1 MCSFGPFALW
11 AVGCTLLLVCASRS
25 FRYMEL
31 ILVSN
36 SFPIYTFRSTIIW
49 IWIGII
55 ILVICIRVSK
65 RHLHLHNV
73 VCLLCSYSSGLCRA
87 SACSAPTWVR
97 VLSLI
102 NLPQKNYTSRINERN
117 YKMKYLHP
125 TVPAPTSRAIICPGM
140 ILTFLQFPCRLSQ
153 GLLAYLSCPR
163 L

>member
-36 SFPIYTFRSTIIW
+36 SFPIYTFRFTIIW

-55 ILVICIRVSK
+55 ILVICIRVSE

-125 TVPAPTSRAIICPGM
+125 TAPAPHIQSNHLPRNDLNFSPVS
-140 ILTFLQFPCRLSQ
+140 LSQ
-153 GLLAYLSCPR
+153 GLLAYLSCPH